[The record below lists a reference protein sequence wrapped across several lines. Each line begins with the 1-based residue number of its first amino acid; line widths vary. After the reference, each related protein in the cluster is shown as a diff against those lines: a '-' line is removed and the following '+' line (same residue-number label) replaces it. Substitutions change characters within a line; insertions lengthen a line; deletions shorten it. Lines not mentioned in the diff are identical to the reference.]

1 MDEKTNSR
9 IRIHRVGTVTFG
21 LTLVVLGLVLLLHIV
36 FPVLNYEVIFRMWPL
51 IFVSLGLEVL
61 VSSRKPEEQI
71 RYDGAAIILMVLLV
85 FFAMGMAGMDWIFQH
100 YPQQTGSIRF

>member
-71 RYDGAAIILMVLLV
+71 R
-85 FFAMGMAGMDWIFQH
+85 F
-100 YPQQTGSIRF
+100 